1 MLAAVAATLAAV
13 ASSVPSPPR
22 PDPGA
27 TGVVLLHGKGS
38 SPGHLARVAGAL
50 AGAGY
55 VVASPELPWSGR
67 RGYDRTLEEAHG
79 ELDAAVA
86 GLRARGASRIV
97 LLGHSMGANAA
108 LGYAVTHSGI
118 SALLMLAPGQTV
130 ETRAFRDALGGSL
143 ERARRLVAD
152 GRGDEPTELGDLHL
166 GALRRVRI
174 RPRAYASY
182 FDPSGLAN
190 MPETILRLRVPLL
203 WVVGTRDRNLMEKG
217 RAYAFARAKGTA
229 QDRYLEVAADHM
241 GTPDAAT
248 DAALEWLSQVAP
260 VGAAA
265 R

>member
-1 MLAAVAATLAAV
+1 MLAAFAATLAAV
-13 ASSVPSPPR
+13 ASPIPSPPR
-22 PDPGA
+22 PAPVM
-27 TGVVLLHGKGS
+27 TGVLLLHGKGS
-38 SPGHLARVAGAL
+38 SPGHLARLAGAL

-55 VVASPELPWSGR
+55 VVATPELPWSAG
-67 RGYDRTLEEAHG
+67 RGYDRTLEEAHE

-86 GLRARGASRIV
+86 GLRARGVSRIV
-97 LLGHSMGANAA
+97 LLGHSMGANLA
-108 LGYAVTHSGI
+108 LGFAVTHPGI

-130 ETRAFRDALGGSL
+130 ETRAFSDALGGSL
-143 ERARRLVAD
+143 DRARRRVAD
-152 GRGDEPTELGDLHL
+152 GRGDEPIELEDLHL
-166 GALRRVRI
+166 GLVRRVRI
-174 RPRAYASY
+174 RPRVYTSD
-182 FDPSGLAN
+182 FDPDGLAN

-229 QDRYLEVAADHM
+229 QERYLEVTADHM

-260 VGAAA
+260 AGAAA